1 MNKKQARRR
10 ASAPMLLRTVG
21 AEELLRAI
29 RRHCLACCGNSRK
42 MVKAC
47 TTYDCPLYP
56 YRQCYT
62 LVQTDMFT
70 TTESR

>member
-1 MNKKQARRR
+1 
-10 ASAPMLLRTVG
+10 MLLRTVG

-29 RRHCLACCGNSRK
+29 RRKCLECCCGSKK
-42 MVKAC
+42 MVAAC
-47 TTYDCPLYP
+47 NIYECPLYT
-56 YRQCYT
+56 YRRCYT